1 MTEATS
7 ATPAPDALA
16 DVLADAP
23 FVRLVATDDGDAVA
37 AAGLLSRALRAV
49 GTPFQAR
56 VSPDPVPDAGDDAV
70 SVAVGADRGPH
81 AIAGSGRPASAD
93 AFAIA
98 RALGDDPDPIV
109 ALAGVVA
116 AGSVPGT
123 DGSGDA
129 LEAAE
134 GSGLV
139 RRRPGVALPTAD
151 PADGLAASTLVRTP
165 YSGDSEAAGAAL
177 ADIGLPAD
185 LDDDAHRRLASLVA
199 VDVADA
205 EGASARAASAV
216 ERALRPY
223 ATVGDAAPFE
233 TVGGYADVLDALARE
248 APGTGIALALDADP
262 SHGLRTAA
270 LDAWRAHGLAAHR
283 ALDAATTGRYDGC
296 FVARVDLAGDGTG
309 GGSGSEDGDAARD
322 AAAVLPTIARL
333 VREFRSPEPVAVAVD
348 ETAGRLA
355 AATGGGRTADD
366 AAAEPISLGDACRS
380 AASEVG
386 GEGWGTADRGG
397 IAVGAVDAVDEVGEA
412 NEDDR
417 ERETDGDITGAL
429 AALREAL

>member
-7 ATPAPDALA
+7 ATPAPDAVA

-37 AAGLLSRALRAV
+37 AAGLIAAALRAV
-49 GTPFQAR
+49 DTPFQVRVAR
-56 VSPDPVPDAGDDAV
+56 DPVPDAGDDAV
-70 SVAVGADRGPH
+70 ALTVGADRGPH
-81 AIAGSGRPASAD
+81 AIPGAGRPASTT

-98 RALGDDPDPIV
+98 RSLGADPDPIV

-129 LEAAE
+129 MAAAE
-134 GSGLV
+134 SSESI

-151 PADGLAASTLVRTP
+151 VADGLAASTLVRTP
-165 YSGDSEAAGAAL
+165 YSGDPEATSEALAAL
-177 ADIGLPAD
+177 GLPAD
-185 LDDDAHRRLASLVA
+185 LDDDAHRTLASLVA

-205 EGASARAASAV
+205 ENASDRAASAV

-223 ATVGDAAPFE
+223 ETVGDASPFE

-248 APGTGIALALDADP
+248 APGTGVALALAADP
-262 SHGLRTAA
+262 SDALRTAA

-283 ALDAATTGRYDGC
+283 ALDDATTGRYDGC
-296 FVARVDLAGDGTG
+296 LVARVDRAGDDPT
-309 GGSGSEDGDAARD
+309 DGDDAPDALAALPTVARLARD
-322 AAAVLPTIARL
+322 
-333 VREFRSPEPVAVAVD
+333 FRSPEPVAVAVD
-348 ETAGRLA
+348 ESAGELA
-355 AATGGGRTADD
+355 AAAT
-366 AAAEPISLGDACRS
+366 EPVGLGDACRS

-386 GEGWGTADRGG
+386 ADGWGTTDRGG
-397 IAVGAVDAVDEVGEA
+397 IAVDA
-412 NEDDR
+412 DDTTGNSA
-417 ERETDGDITGAL
+417 TDGDITSAL